1 MTGWALIAAAL
12 LAQPFLN
19 DQKPPPPSLLSLEW
33 RHRPDSNRGG
43 ICSPSNASHFY
54 DWNVDRSRREMHS
67 VSTPSAPQARMCGDS
82 EMP

>member
-33 RHRPDSNRGG
+33 RHRPDSNRGMRDLQSLTHISFLRG
-43 ICSPSNASHFY
+43 E
-54 DWNVDRSRREMHS
+54 R
-67 VSTPSAPQARMCGDS
+67 
-82 EMP
+82 